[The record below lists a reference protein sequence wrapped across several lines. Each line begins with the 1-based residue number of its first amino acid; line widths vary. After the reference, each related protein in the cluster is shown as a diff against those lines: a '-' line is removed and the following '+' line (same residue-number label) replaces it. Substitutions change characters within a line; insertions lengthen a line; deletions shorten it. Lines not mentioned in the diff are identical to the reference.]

1 MGFNI
6 QQIGGVFTLK
16 HSNEKGAL
24 AAIKALVGSE
34 TITDSSGKHF
44 SWVDKDFAEKFDNL
58 HDMMEEWRWEL
69 EYDDDGDVDAI
80 QFTGEK
86 MGDDKLLFDTIAP
99 FVEAGSY
106 IEMQGEDGSKWKWTF
121 DGKTCTEMQPS
132 DTYEDDETV
141 TEPEQRRF
149 TALMRE
155 FLENASEV
163 TVNTDAGVIKQA
175 VEAAGSPQAYIVQL
189 WQDFLIAKQ

>member
-1 MGFNI
+1 MGFHM

-16 HSNEKGAL
+16 RSNEKGAL
-24 AAIKALVGSE
+24 AAIKALAGKE
-34 TITDSSGKHF
+34 TIKDGSGAHF
-44 SWVDKDFAEKFDNL
+44 SWVDSDFAEKYDNL

-69 EYDDDGDVDAI
+69 EYDDNGDVDAI

-86 MGDDKLLFDTIAP
+86 IGDDLLLFQAIAP

-106 IEMQGEDGSKWKWTF
+106 IEMQGEDLSKWKWSF
-121 DGKTCTEMQPS
+121 DGTTCTEMLPS
-132 DTYEDDETV
+132 DSYEDDDTV

-149 TALMRE
+149 TNLMRE
-155 FLENASEV
+155 FLEDAAEI
-163 TVNTDAGVIKQA
+163 TVNTDAEAIDQA
-175 VEAAGSPQAYIVQL
+175 VKAAGSPHAYIMQL